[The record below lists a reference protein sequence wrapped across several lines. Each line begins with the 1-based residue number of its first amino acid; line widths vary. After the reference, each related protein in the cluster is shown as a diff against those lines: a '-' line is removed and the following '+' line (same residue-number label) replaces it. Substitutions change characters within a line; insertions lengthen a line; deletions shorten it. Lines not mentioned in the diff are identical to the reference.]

1 MNNDQFFNMMMS
13 QRSNS
18 LLQNDIRSENANTNH
33 ENVFINFLNNKYK
46 ESPEMK
52 QQIKDTQVS
61 PMIAGPKTN
70 KFEPYILK
78 PSNQITQI
86 QNGAKVDYLQNNPDN
101 NIKNSIS
108 SVFMTGNSQ
117 QQFSELQYSKLSSDL
132 NQLIKGKA
140 VQNNFKQSQNL
151 NNSNNVNTNNNFRS
165 SNLRDSSKE
174 FKFSEIN
181 IENLNDNEIKLF
193 SNVPSTLWDSL
204 EDNHNLLMNKR
215 NKPEAST
222 KSKYKDYN
230 SKVKDT
236 KENLND
242 KKKTDPISNLKDHQA
257 IPMNFHVKNQNFKL
271 EVNDSNDLNDDKFNI
286 FNDEN
291 NAKDFFPQEYLNDRR
306 GSLNNLHPF
315 IYKMNKKES
324 IDYFNNVNQQ
334 NYLKF
339 PPKASFN
346 NSELRDSIVYQDHE
360 KSDETLNLQENSV
373 SEDKEDTNVDADR
386 VDAMKGCGLSR
397 EMKMLKNRISAK
409 KCREKKKKEREVM
422 EDENDKLKK
431 EVESLKNEMAFYNLT
446 SKMKTVSYLNNF
458 FITIKKYL
466 TKLT

>member
-1 MNNDQFFNMMMS
+1 MNNDQFFNMMMT

-18 LLQNDIRSENANTNH
+18 LFQNDVKSEHASH
-33 ENVFINFLNNKYK
+33 ENVFVNFLNNKYK
-46 ESPEMK
+46 ESPDIK
-52 QQIKDTQVS
+52 QQYKDCQAS
-61 PMIAGPKTN
+61 PMIAGPKSN

-86 QNGAKVDYLQNNPDN
+86 QNGAKVDYVNNNADN

-117 QQFSELQYSKLSSDL
+117 QQFSEVQYSKLSSDL

-140 VQNNFKQSQNL
+140 VQNNFKQNPNL
-151 NNSNNVNTNNNFRS
+151 NNISNTNSNNNLNNNYRT
-165 SNLRDSSKE
+165 SNLRESSKE
-174 FKFSEIN
+174 FKFSDIN
-181 IENLNDNEIKLF
+181 IENLNDNELKLF

-204 EDNHNLLMNKR
+204 EDNHNLLNNKR
-215 NKPEAST
+215 NKTEASNKT
-222 KSKYKDYN
+222 KYKECSIKAKE
-230 SKVKDT
+230 SKEKI
-236 KENLND
+236 
-242 KKKTDPISNLKDHQA
+242 KKTDSLSNLKEHQA
-257 IPMNFHVKNQNFKL
+257 IPMNFQVKNQNFKL
-271 EVNDSNDLNDDKFNI
+271 EVNDSNELNDDKFNI

-291 NAKDFFPQEYLNDRR
+291 NMKEFFPQEYLNDRR

-315 IYKMNKKES
+315 IYKMNKKDS
-324 IDYFNNVNQQ
+324 VDYFNNINQQ

-346 NSELRDSIVYQDHE
+346 NSELRDSIMYQDLE
-360 KSDETLNLQENSV
+360 KSETLNLQENSAT
-373 SEDKEDTNVDADR
+373 EDKEDTNGDPDR
-386 VDAMKGCGLSR
+386 MDTLKGCGLSR

-422 EDENDKLKK
+422 EDENEKLKK

-446 SKMKTVSYLNNF
+446 SKMKTVSYYMTNIVNCNF
-458 FITIKKYL
+458 YL
-466 TKLT
+466 L